1 MVVRMFAAL
10 AIAAIV
16 AAAPA
21 FAQRMVDPAKV
32 APEHRAAAEKR
43 AAEQKK
49 LAGCQQEAKAKNI
62 RPRYRTQFLIECIE
76 R

>member
-1 MVVRMFAAL
+1 
-10 AIAAIV
+10 
-16 AAAPA
+16 
-21 FAQRMVDPAKV
+21 MVDPAKV

-49 LAGCQQEAKAKNI
+49 LARCQQEAKAKNI